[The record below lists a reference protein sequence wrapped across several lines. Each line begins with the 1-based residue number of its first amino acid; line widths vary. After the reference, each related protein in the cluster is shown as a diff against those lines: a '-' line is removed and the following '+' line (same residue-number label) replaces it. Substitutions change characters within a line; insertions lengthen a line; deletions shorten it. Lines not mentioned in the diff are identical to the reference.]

1 MNNLDSLYETL
12 INTIVEDKEYG
23 SMYFSRPVLPFQ
35 EHLFKAA
42 YNHSHEINDSF
53 EKWSNFDKTYLVS
66 CIDPNTQKFIAF
78 IKFGYNSW
86 LDAFSVDTY
95 LHPDSSYRDLKNIGI
110 LFAKLCYKSSLD
122 LQKKSIKF
130 FSNFASKYLLKHMCP
145 NLIPGYK
152 QDVVEHLI
160 YDRYTVFYF
169 DLNQEDMQYMIN
181 DTVFYSKPD
190 PKVLL
195 QTCFN
200 SFHKFYGYQ
209 DNTNFLYKLSN
220 NSKFFYDEKDVGSIK
235 GYYSITDKKF
245 DEFYYELGLEVYPYN
260 TSDKLSFLE
269 EVLKYFKRNFYISSR
284 YKHFECVVSSQEEAI
299 LVSAYL
305 DTKSYK
311 ITDNYF
317 ICHKELK

>member
-12 INTIVEDKEYG
+12 INTVVEDKEYG

-42 YNHSHEINDSF
+42 YNYSHKINDSF
-53 EKWSNFDKTYLVS
+53 EKWSSFDKNYLVS
-66 CIDPNTQKFIAF
+66 CINPNTQKFIAF

-86 LDAFSVDTY
+86 LDAFSVNTY
-95 LHPDSSYRDLKNIGI
+95 LHPDSSYRDLKDIGI

-122 LQKKSIKF
+122 VQKESIKF

-145 NLIPGYK
+145 NLVPDYK
-152 QDVVEHLI
+152 QDVIKHFI

-181 DTVFYSKPD
+181 DTVFYDKPD
-190 PKVLL
+190 SKVLL

-200 SFHKFYGYQ
+200 SFYKLYGYQ
-209 DNTNFLYKLSN
+209 DNINFLSELPN
-220 NSKFFYDEKDVGSIK
+220 DSKFFYDEKDIGSIK
-235 GYYSITDKKF
+235 GYYSVTSKQF
-245 DEFYYELGLEVYPYN
+245 SESLYEIGLEVYPYDTN
-260 TSDKLSFLE
+260 NKITFLE
-269 EVLKYFKRNFYISSR
+269 HVLQDFSKFYISSR
-284 YKHFECVVSSQEEAI
+284 YKHFECVVSSQKEADLI
-299 LVSAYL
+299 KQYL
-305 DTKSYK
+305 NTNSYR

-317 ICHKELK
+317 ICHKQLG